1 MRTRMRRPSPAM
13 VVAMVALFSALGGYA
28 TAATAVPLAKRALL
42 ADNAKKALVA
52 ENAKKL
58 GGQSPAQLV
67 QAASAKAEN
76 AATAAVQEA
85 ALAAAALPGPA
96 STIAGLVTIKTVSW
110 SIAPGEDADVT
121 VPCDVGQKAISGGWE
136 DPAGWGH
143 SWDSR
148 PAPDGAGWRTW
159 ITVGSGA
166 PGQQV
171 GTVYAICVK

>member
-1 MRTRMRRPSPAM
+1 MSTKRRPSPAM
-13 VVAMVALFSALGGYA
+13 VVAMVALFSGLGGYA
-28 TAATAVPLAKRALL
+28 TAATAVPLAKRALQ

-67 QAASAKAEN
+67 QAATAKASQ
-76 AATAAVQEA
+76 AAEGAVEEA
-85 ALAAAALPGPA
+85 AQAAAALPGPA
-96 STIAGLVTIKTVSW
+96 STIAGLVTVKTAPW
-110 SIAPGEDADVT
+110 SVAPGQDADFTVT
-121 VPCDVGQKAISGGWE
+121 CDAGQKAISGGWE
-136 DPAGWGH
+136 DPGGGGH

-159 ITVGSGA
+159 VTVGSGA
-166 PGQQV
+166 PGQQT